1 MTAFLWVCVGYFF
14 AAACLDIADLAK
26 RANRADW
33 IFPDWIFLVFNT
45 GMAVFAANA
54 LWEGV

>member
-1 MTAFLWVCVGYFF
+1 MTAFLWVCIGYFL
-14 AAACLDIADLAK
+14 AAACMDIADLAK
-26 RANRADW
+26 RAYRV
-33 IFPDWIFLVFNT
+33 DWIFLVFNT

>member
-26 RANRADW
+26 RANQL
-33 IFPDWIFLVFNT
+33 DWIFLVFNT

>member
-33 IFPDWIFLVFNT
+33 LFLVFNT
-45 GMAVFAANA
+45 GMLVFAANA

>member
-26 RANRADW
+26 CANRV
-33 IFPDWIFLVFNT
+33 DWIFLVFNT